1 MRTFL
6 KDRDGHWTR
15 EEMPELSMWAGKH
28 FSGVLWQPI
37 ILWAVP
43 ERKGPWS
50 EKSGDS
56 TPCHSMSHNSLDI
69 LKILRSPAVKNNLSR
84 GAWVVQS
91 VQRLTLDF
99 GSGHDVTVRGIEPH
113 IRLHTDS
120 REPAWDSLSPS
131 PSLSVPLPMVLSLSL
146 KINKLTEKKS

>member
-1 MRTFL
+1 
-6 KDRDGHWTR
+6 
-15 EEMPELSMWAGKH
+15 
-28 FSGVLWQPI
+28 
-37 ILWAVP
+37 
-43 ERKGPWS
+43 
-50 EKSGDS
+50 
-56 TPCHSMSHNSLDI
+56 MSHNSLDI

-131 PSLSVPLPMVLSLSL
+131 LTLRQSLS
-146 KINKLTEKKS
+146 KINKLKKK